1 MRRDGGLLLFGGST
15 QVVVLGSAMNTSLE
29 ALREEEL
36 DFSAVAAAIDL
47 KLFAIDQQFA
57 KFA

>member
-1 MRRDGGLLLFGGST
+1 MLFGGST
-15 QVVVLGSAMNTSLE
+15 QVVVLGSAMNTSLG